1 MFQGL
6 QEHQLA
12 GALEAMLFVTDEPV
26 GTIALAEMLECEPG
40 QVEAAL
46 VALREKL
53 ERDGSGIQLR
63 EVAGGWR
70 LFTHPAFHE
79 LIEKYVLS
87 WDTRKLSAAAME
99 TLAIVAYTQPVTRA
113 GVASVRGVNSDS
125 PINSLVEKG
134 LVREVGT
141 ADTPGNPT
149 LYGTTRG
156 FLEKFGLRSPA
167 DLPDLADFAP
177 DEETRRLIT
186 ERLSATREDV
196 AVSDEQARGMARAL
210 MGEDAA
216 EGDGE
221 ALLFDEEMYAGLD
234 AAAASLTEA
243 LDAERAGTSERA
255 GAGEKRPE
263 DESAFGAAADVAG
276 GEGLGTMAATIG
288 EIAGELRAVSAG
300 EAAGESRVVRA
311 GEAAGELRAARPGE
325 KSAEAMFA
333 EAIAST
339 LGVVDKIDF
348 DSLTFETDDE

>member
-234 AAAASLTEA
+234 AAAATLTEA
-243 LDAERAGTSERA
+243 LDAERAG
-255 GAGEKRPE
+255 AGEERPE
-263 DESAFGAAADVAG
+263 GESAFGATADVAG
-276 GEGLGTMAATIG
+276 GEGLGTVAATIG
-288 EIAGELRAVSAG
+288 GT
-300 EAAGESRVVRA
+300 AGESRVVRA
-311 GEAAGELRAARPGE
+311 EGTAGESRAVRAEEAAGESRAARPGE
-325 KSAEAMFA
+325 RSAEAMFA

>member
-134 LVREVGT
+134 LVREVGA
-141 ADTPGNPT
+141 ADTPRCTAPPAA
-149 LYGTTRG
+149 
-156 FLEKFGLRSPA
+156 FWRS
-167 DLPDLADFAP
+167 LAC
-177 DEETRRLIT
+177 
-186 ERLSATREDV
+186 
-196 AVSDEQARGMARAL
+196 
-210 MGEDAA
+210 
-216 EGDGE
+216 
-221 ALLFDEEMYAGLD
+221 
-234 AAAASLTEA
+234 
-243 LDAERAGTSERA
+243 
-255 GAGEKRPE
+255 
-263 DESAFGAAADVAG
+263 
-276 GEGLGTMAATIG
+276 
-288 EIAGELRAVSAG
+288 
-300 EAAGESRVVRA
+300 
-311 GEAAGELRAARPGE
+311 AARPICPIWLISPPTRRRAG
-325 KSAEAMFA
+325 S
-333 EAIAST
+333 SPS
-339 LGVVDKIDF
+339 V
-348 DSLTFETDDE
+348 

>member
-1 MFQGL
+1 M
-6 QEHQLA
+6 A
-12 GALEAMLFVTDEPV
+12 
-26 GTIALAEMLECEPG
+26 C
-40 QVEAAL
+40 
-46 VALREKL
+46 
-53 ERDGSGIQLR
+53 
-63 EVAGGWR
+63 
-70 LFTHPAFHE
+70 
-79 LIEKYVLS
+79 
-87 WDTRKLSAAAME
+87 
-99 TLAIVAYTQPVTRA
+99 TQHVTRA

-149 LYGTTRG
+149 LYGTTCG

-243 LDAERAGTSERA
+243 LDVERAGTAERA
-255 GAGEKRPE
+255 GAGEEGPE

-276 GEGLGTMAATIG
+276 GEGLGTVAATIG
-288 EIAGELRAVSAG
+288 GI
-300 EAAGESRVVRA
+300 AGESRVVRA

>member
-6 QEHQLA
+6 QEHQLT

-26 GTIALAEMLECEPG
+26 GTITLAEMLECAPG
-40 QVEAAL
+40 SVEAAL

-243 LDAERAGTSERA
+243 LDAERAG
-255 GAGEKRPE
+255 AGEERPE
-263 DESAFGAAADVAG
+263 GESAFGAAADVAG
-276 GEGLGTMAATIG
+276 GEGLGTVAATIG
-288 EIAGELRAVSAG
+288 GT
-300 EAAGESRVVRA
+300 AGESRVVRA
-311 GEAAGELRAARPGE
+311 EGTAGESRAVRAEEAAGESRAARPGE
-325 KSAEAMFA
+325 RSAEAMVA

>member
-1 MFQGL
+1 MFEGL
-6 QEHQLA
+6 QENQLP

-26 GTIALAEMLECEPG
+26 GTIALAEMLECEPAA
-40 QVEAAL
+40 VETAL

-125 PINSLVEKG
+125 PLSSLVEKG
-134 LVREVGT
+134 LVREVGN

-149 LYGTTRG
+149 LYGTTRA

-210 MGEDAA
+210 MEEDLA
-216 EGDGE
+216 EADGE
-221 ALLFDEEMYAGLD
+221 ALLFDGAVYEGLDTAAEALAAALKEERAVEDASGSDASDGVAAADDD
-234 AAAASLTEA
+234 AAAVDSAVEA
-243 LDAERAGTSERA
+243 DADPAVVA
-255 GAGEKRPE
+255 
-263 DESAFGAAADVAG
+263 DAAASD
-276 GEGLGTMAATIG
+276 TDAAASDTD
-288 EIAGELRAVSAG
+288 
-300 EAAGESRVVRA
+300 
-311 GEAAGELRAARPGE
+311 
-325 KSAEAMFA
+325 AMFA
-333 EAIAST
+333 RAIAST

>member
-6 QEHQLA
+6 QEDQLA

-26 GTIALAEMLECEPG
+26 GTIALAEMLECEVG
-40 QVEAAL
+40 AVEAAL
-46 VALREKL
+46 VRLRDDL
-53 ERDGSGIQLR
+53 EARGSGIQLR

-70 LFTHPAFHE
+70 LFTHPAYHE

-125 PINSLVEKG
+125 SINSLVEKG

-141 ADTPGNPT
+141 EDAPGNPV

-177 DEETRRLIT
+177 DAETRRLIT
-186 ERLSATREDV
+186 ERLSATRKDAV
-196 AVSDEQARGMARAL
+196 VSDEQARTMARAL
-210 MGEDAA
+210 MGEDFEAD
-216 EGDGE
+216 DGE
-221 ALLFDEEMYAGLD
+221 AMLSDEELAQGAAEVLAD
-234 AAAASLTEA
+234 ALEEERGEEAAAIAAGRAKIE
-243 LDAERAGTSERA
+243 DDENAENAGGGEDA
-255 GAGEKRPE
+255 GAARIAVP
-263 DESAFGAAADVAG
+263 GAAADA
-276 GEGLGTMAATIG
+276 LGTADAD
-288 EIAGELRAVSAG
+288 
-300 EAAGESRVVRA
+300 
-311 GEAAGELRAARPGE
+311 
-325 KSAEAMFA
+325 AMFA
-333 EAIAST
+333 RAIAST

-348 DSLTFETDDE
+348 DSLVFETDDE

>member
-6 QEHQLA
+6 QESQLG
-12 GALEAMLFVTDEPV
+12 GAIEAMLFVTDEPV
-26 GTIALAEMLECEPG
+26 GTITLAEMLECEPG
-40 QVEAAL
+40 RVEEAC

-53 ERDGSGIQLR
+53 ERDGAGIQLR

-70 LFTHPAFHE
+70 LFTHPAYHE
-79 LIEKYVLS
+79 LIERYVLS

-113 GVASVRGVNSDS
+113 GVAAVRGVNSDS

-134 LVREVGT
+134 LVREMGT

-186 ERLSATREDV
+186 ERLSATRED
-196 AVSDEQARGMARAL
+196 ATVSDEQARGMARAL
-210 MGEDAA
+210 LGEDAA

-221 ALLFDEEMYAGLD
+221 ALLFDEEAYLGLD

-243 LDAERAGTSERA
+243 LAAERA
-255 GAGEKRPE
+255 AGEVTAGEGASE
-263 DESAFGAAADVAG
+263 DAAEQVAEVGAAADAAPHADVAP
-276 GEGLGTMAATIG
+276 
-288 EIAGELRAVSAG
+288 
-300 EAAGESRVVRA
+300 
-311 GEAAGELRAARPGE
+311 RPRGDADPA
-325 KSAEAMFA
+325 AEAMFA
-333 EAIAST
+333 AAIAST

>member
-134 LVREVGT
+134 LVREVGA

-243 LDAERAGTSERA
+243 LDVERA
-255 GAGEKRPE
+255 GAGEERPE

-276 GEGLGTMAATIG
+276 GEGLGTVAATIG
-288 EIAGELRAVSAG
+288 GAAGELRAVSAG

-311 GEAAGELRAARPGE
+311 EEAAGESRAARPGE

-339 LGVVDKIDF
+339 LGVVDKIDL

>member
-6 QEHQLA
+6 QADQLA
-12 GALEAMLFVTDEPV
+12 GAIEAMLFVTDEPV
-26 GTIALAEMLECEPG
+26 GTITLAEMLECDVA

-46 VALREKL
+46 VALRADL
-53 ERDGSGIQLR
+53 EQRGSGIQLR

-70 LFTHPAFHE
+70 LFTHPAYHE

-87 WDTRKLSAAAME
+87 WDTRKLSGAAME

-125 PINSLVEKG
+125 PLNSLVEKG

-186 ERLSATREDV
+186 ERLSATREDA
-196 AVSDEQARGMARAL
+196 AVSDDEARTLARGL

-216 EGDGE
+216 EGDAE

-234 AAAASLTEA
+234 AAAQTLASVA
-243 LDAERAGTSERA
+243 AEER
-255 GAGEKRPE
+255 GAEVLRE
-263 DESAFGAAADVAG
+263 EEGAAAADDGAAPREAG
-276 GEGLGTMAATIG
+276 
-288 EIAGELRAVSAG
+288 
-300 EAAGESRVVRA
+300 
-311 GEAAGELRAARPGE
+311 

-339 LGVVDKIDF
+339 LGVVEKIDF